1 MIIREPPNPTVTT
14 TEYWSQSYATTLT
27 ITAPPGGTNSVIIR
41 VHSSTN
47 DESSESTF
55 STLSVP
61 SFSGSISI
69 VSTVSRPHYVNSTV
83 THLPSSLS
91 KPVDIPSSDVVTST
105 NDNSLTSLTGSENGK
120 TSVAIS
126 TTFCDDENGC
136 QTSIPQGSVV
146 RTTATTT
153 ATTTTI
159 IGDNNGSG
167 KSKSGELSYWF
178 CDN

>member
-83 THLPSSLS
+83 THLPSSRQ
-91 KPVDIPSSDVVTST
+91 
-105 NDNSLTSLTGSENGK
+105 N
-120 TSVAIS
+120 
-126 TTFCDDENGC
+126 
-136 QTSIPQGSVV
+136 Q
-146 RTTATTT
+146 
-153 ATTTTI
+153 
-159 IGDNNGSG
+159 
-167 KSKSGELSYWF
+167 
-178 CDN
+178 